1 MKGKLS
7 ALRPMVRSVDT
18 STTKLPPKQ
27 KDPIY
32 NSPEFIAWRALV
44 LRRAGYR
51 CEAVDR
57 HGHRCNKGRPE
68 YTVYADHIHELSDGG
83 SLIDPF
89 NGMCLC
95 ASCHQVKTVA
105 MRMRRHQNQCS
116 FGSNARKELLVPV
129 HANVRNPGGSS
140 KFRA

>member
-1 MKGKLS
+1 MPKLRS
-7 ALRPMVRSVDT
+7 LAPKVRAMDV

-32 NSPEFIAWRALV
+32 NSPEFIAWRSIV

-51 CEAVDR
+51 CEAVDQY
-57 HGHRCNKGRPE
+57 GHRCSRGRPE

-83 SLIDPF
+83 SLNDPN

-95 ASCHQVKTVA
+95 ASCHQHKTMT
-105 MRMRRHQNQCS
+105 MRVRRHL
-116 FGSNARKELLVPV
+116 A
-129 HANVRNPGGSS
+129 
-140 KFRA
+140 